1 MMQVIRVCDADGGCR
16 VGVGGRSCTVRVC
29 VNVHL
34 CLSAQDV
41 ISFSECRVRGYTPL
55 KVTVAG
61 VMGGLGDMHGSTV
74 PEASKLPVI
83 FPMMQRSVHNH
94 GESIL
99 LRRSQR
105 AGPAHR
111 LTGCHNNPDP
121 APRLLEQ
128 NSGKP
133 TATATPLVTT
143 PSRRSLWIPG
153 KHSVLGVNIG
163 MTKGGGIRPRQKSL
177 S

>member
-1 MMQVIRVCDADGGCR
+1 MNDWSTSARASASVCT
-16 VGVGGRSCTVRVC
+16 GRERRSRRRP
-29 VNVHL
+29 
-34 CLSAQDV
+34 AQGD
-41 ISFSECRVRGYTPL
+41 CGWCYGW
-55 KVTVAG
+55 AG
-61 VMGGLGDMHGSTV
+61 DTRGSTV

-94 GESIL
+94 RESIL
-99 LRRSQR
+99 LRRSQS

-143 PSRRSLWIPG
+143 PSRRSLWTPG
-153 KHSVLGVNIG
+153 KHSVLGVNIVT
-163 MTKGGGIRPRQKSL
+163 TKGGRIWLKCVFTASCRNL
-177 S
+177 SQLS